1 MKSINIMTCGSV
13 DDGKSTL
20 LGRLIYETGNL
31 LEDQSEYLS
40 KLNER
45 FSKKGIE
52 IDYSLLLDG
61 LIDEKEQGITID
73 IAFKYFILGSTQ
85 FTLID
90 SPGHKEY
97 TKNMANAAT
106 FADAAL
112 LLIDASKGLTPQ
124 TKKHLKIINLFPNI
138 KNKIVCINKMDKVN
152 FSKEVYIEVK
162 KSLDLYMNKNNF
174 EVDEILPISAAKGD
188 NILNKSS
195 NMNFYK
201 GKPLYD
207 ILTNFE
213 LKKNNKKNGS
223 SIVKFI
229 TNDSGN
235 RNIFVENNDINYKV
249 GDILKNVYTNE
260 TTKIESIFDKDKKIK
275 SQKNIKNTT
284 LQFKNQISISK
295 GDSLVLESQQ
305 VQLTDAYKAKI
316 IWTGDEEL
324 IKRKRYIFKF
334 QSKPEYGFVSK
345 STKKRVN
352 KNSISTFTI
361 ELENKLHTDIY
372 SSNYHLS
379 QFVIIDPE
387 INLTVAFGYLN
398 QNLDR
403 GSTVI
408 YNKLQNYQKNNLK
421 CLWLTGL
428 PASGKSTIAEALGKK
443 LYKLNIP
450 FYILDGDNIRSTL
463 NKDLGFTKE
472 DRIENNRRIAY
483 LAKILI
489 DSGVLPIVATVS
501 PNESSRNFARSLFEN
516 NEFALIYINTS
527 LETCIKRD
535 PKNLYNNQHK
545 QIKNITG
552 LQSNYDIPKN
562 ADLILDTE
570 KLSINQ
576 SVSQLLKII
585 KTSK

>member
-40 KLNER
+40 KLNQR
-45 FSKKGIE
+45 FLKKDIE

-73 IAFKYFILGSTQ
+73 IAFKYFTLGNTQ

-112 LLIDASKGLTPQ
+112 LLIDASKGITSQ
-124 TKKHLKIINLFPNI
+124 TKKHLEIINLFPNI
-138 KNKIVCINKMDKVN
+138 KYKIICINKMDKVN
-152 FSKEVYIEVK
+152 FSEEVYEDVK
-162 KSLDLYMNKNNF
+162 ESLELYLNKNDF
-174 EVDEILPISAAKGD
+174 QVDEIIPISAVKGD
-188 NILNKSS
+188 NILNKSR
-195 NMNFYK
+195 NMKFYK
-201 GKPLYD
+201 RKTLYD
-207 ILTNFE
+207 ILTDFE
-213 LKKNNKKNGS
+213 IKKSNKKNGS
-223 SIVKFI
+223 AIVKFI
-229 TNDSGN
+229 NNDSGK
-235 RNIFVENNDINYKV
+235 RNVFVENNDIAYKA
-249 GDILKNVYTNE
+249 GDILKNVYSNE

-275 SQKNIKNTT
+275 SQKNIKNTV

-305 VQLTDAYKAKI
+305 AQISDAFKAKI
-316 IWTGDEEL
+316 IWTGSEDL
-324 IKRKRYIFKF
+324 LKRKRYIFKF
-334 QSKPEYGFVSK
+334 QSKIEYGFISK
-345 STKKRVN
+345 STKKIVN
-352 KNSISTFTI
+352 KNSISTLSI
-361 ELENKLHTDIY
+361 ELENKLHIDLY
-372 SSNYHLS
+372 SSNYYLS
-379 QFVIIDPE
+379 QLVIIDPE
-387 INLTVAFGYLN
+387 INLTVAFGYII

-408 YNKLQNYQKNNLK
+408 PKQIQNYKKNNLK

-428 PASGKSTIAEALGKK
+428 PASGKSTIAEALGNK

-450 FYILDGDNIRSTL
+450 FYIIDGDNIRSTL

-483 LAKILI
+483 LARILL
-489 DSGVLPIVATVS
+489 DSGVLPIIATVS
-501 PNESSRNFARSLFEN
+501 PNQSSRSFARSLFDD

-535 PKNLYNNQHK
+535 PKNLYSNKNK
-545 QIKNITG
+545 KVKNITG
-552 LQSNYDIPKN
+552 LHTNYDIPSD
-562 ADLILDTE
+562 ADLVLRTE
-570 KLSINQ
+570 ELSITQ
-576 SVSQLLKII
+576 SVNQLLKLI
-585 KTSK
+585 T

>member
-40 KLNER
+40 KLNQR
-45 FSKKGIE
+45 FLKKDIE

-73 IAFKYFILGSTQ
+73 IAFKYFTLGNTQ

-112 LLIDASKGLTPQ
+112 LLVDASKGITSQ
-124 TKKHLKIINLFPNI
+124 TKKHLEIINLFPNI
-138 KNKIVCINKMDKVN
+138 KYKIICINKMDKVN
-152 FSKEVYIEVK
+152 FSEEVYEDVKESIE
-162 KSLDLYMNKNNF
+162 LYLNKNDF
-174 EVDEILPISAAKGD
+174 QVDEIIPISAVKGD
-188 NILNKSS
+188 NILNKSR
-195 NMNFYK
+195 NMKFYK
-201 GKPLYD
+201 RKTLYD
-207 ILTNFE
+207 ILTDFE
-213 LKKNNKKNGS
+213 IKKSNKKNGS
-223 SIVKFI
+223 AIVKFI
-229 TNDSGN
+229 NNDSGK
-235 RNIFVENNDINYKV
+235 RNIFVENNDIDYKA
-249 GDILKNVYTNE
+249 GDILKNVYSNE
-260 TTKIESIFDKDKKIK
+260 TTKIESIFDRDKKIK
-275 SQKNIKNTT
+275 SQKNIKNTV

-305 VQLTDAYKAKI
+305 AQLSDAFKAKI
-316 IWTGDEEL
+316 IWTGSEDL
-324 IKRKRYIFKF
+324 LKRKRYIFKF
-334 QSKPEYGFVSK
+334 QSKIEYGFISK
-345 STKKRVN
+345 STKKIVN
-352 KNSISTFTI
+352 KNSISTLNI
-361 ELENKLHTDIY
+361 ELENKLHIDLY
-372 SSNYHLS
+372 SSNYYLS
-379 QFVIIDPE
+379 QLVIIDPE
-387 INLTVAFGYLN
+387 INLTVAFGYII

-408 YNKLQNYQKNNLK
+408 PKQIQNYKKNNLK

-428 PASGKSTIAEALGKK
+428 PASGKSTIAEALGNK
-443 LYKLNIP
+443 LNKLNIP
-450 FYILDGDNIRSTL
+450 FYIIDGDNIRSTL

-483 LAKILI
+483 LARILL

-501 PNESSRNFARSLFEN
+501 PNQSSRSFARSLFDD

-535 PKNLYNNQHK
+535 PKNLYSNKNK
-545 QIKNITG
+545 KVKNITG
-552 LQSNYDIPKN
+552 LHTNYDIPSD
-562 ADLILDTE
+562 ADLVLRTE
-570 KLSINQ
+570 ELSITQ
-576 SVSQLLKII
+576 SVNQLLKLI
-585 KTSK
+585 T

>member
-40 KLNER
+40 KLNQR
-45 FSKKGIE
+45 FLKKDIE

-73 IAFKYFILGSTQ
+73 IAFKYFTLGNTQ

-112 LLIDASKGLTPQ
+112 LLVDASKGITSQ
-124 TKKHLKIINLFPNI
+124 TKKHLEIINLFPNI
-138 KNKIVCINKMDKVN
+138 KYKIICINKMDKVN
-152 FSKEVYIEVK
+152 FSEEVYEDVKESIE
-162 KSLDLYMNKNNF
+162 LYLNKNDF
-174 EVDEILPISAAKGD
+174 QVDEIIPISAVKGD
-188 NILNKSS
+188 NILNKSR
-195 NMNFYK
+195 NMKFYK
-201 GKPLYD
+201 RKTLYD
-207 ILTNFE
+207 ILTDFE
-213 LKKNNKKNGS
+213 IKKSNKKNGS
-223 SIVKFI
+223 AIVKFI
-229 TNDSGN
+229 NNDSGK
-235 RNIFVENNDINYKV
+235 RNIFVENNDIDYKA
-249 GDILKNVYTNE
+249 GDILKNVYSNE

-275 SQKNIKNTT
+275 SQKNIKNTV

-305 VQLTDAYKAKI
+305 AQISDAFKAKI
-316 IWTGDEEL
+316 IWTGSEDL
-324 IKRKRYIFKF
+324 LKRKRYIFKF
-334 QSKPEYGFVSK
+334 QSKIEYGFISK
-345 STKKRVN
+345 STKKIVN
-352 KNSISTFTI
+352 KNSISTLNI
-361 ELENKLHTDIY
+361 ELENKLHIDLY
-372 SSNYHLS
+372 SSNYYLS
-379 QFVIIDPE
+379 QLVIIDPE
-387 INLTVAFGYLN
+387 INLTVAFGYII

-408 YNKLQNYQKNNLK
+408 PKQIQNYKKNNLK

-428 PASGKSTIAEALGKK
+428 PASGKSTIAEALGNK
-443 LYKLNIP
+443 LNKLNIP
-450 FYILDGDNIRSTL
+450 FYIIDGDNIRSTL

-483 LAKILI
+483 LARILL

-501 PNESSRNFARSLFEN
+501 PNQSSRSFARSLFDD

-535 PKNLYNNQHK
+535 PKNLYSNKNK
-545 QIKNITG
+545 KVKNITG
-552 LQSNYDIPKN
+552 LHTNYDIPSD
-562 ADLILDTE
+562 ADLVLRTE
-570 KLSINQ
+570 ELSITQ
-576 SVSQLLKII
+576 SVNQLLKLI
-585 KTSK
+585 T